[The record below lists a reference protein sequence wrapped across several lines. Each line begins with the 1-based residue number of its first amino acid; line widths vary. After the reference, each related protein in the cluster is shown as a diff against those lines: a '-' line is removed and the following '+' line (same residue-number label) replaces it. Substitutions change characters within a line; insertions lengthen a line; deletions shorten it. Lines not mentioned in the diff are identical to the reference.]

1 MCSEEAMEEFLETD
15 IVSEQTIRKLI
26 RDRKLFPCLFGS
38 ALRMDGVEALLKLLD
53 CYTEPQQYPKEF
65 SARVYKVGRD
75 KDGREVYE
83 GDVLID
89 ELEQEYTAEIYD
101 RPEKIHALKL
111 KEASDNA

>member
-1 MCSEEAMEEFLETD
+1 MRTIKFLGKRTDRDEFIIGEAVGLGGNS
-15 IVSEQTIRKLI
+15 IGCWVSSYGKWELRW
-26 RDRKLFPCLFGS
+26 FP
-38 ALRMDGVEALLKLLD
+38 VEPESIA
-53 CYTEPQQYPKEF
+53 QF
-65 SARVYKVGRD
+65 VGRD

-111 KEASDNA
+111 KEAVTNA